1 MRIMT
6 KKQESKMRRN
16 RVYRMI
22 VHAPK
27 PDSVAL
33 KKESGE
39 FECWISREHQKERA
53 KLKSKMRCAR

>member
-6 KKQESKMRRN
+6 KQQESKMSRN

-27 PDSVAL
+27 PDFAAL

-39 FECWISREHQKERA
+39 FESWISREHQKERA
-53 KLKSKMRCAR
+53 KRGSKMQCAR